1 MRNIESAFVPFNR
14 RRPAFIA
21 HSRPNPCF
29 LEWTQVEALAV
40 VVPADQKTFS
50 SSAGRDLHPIPAFI
64 AMDPWLPILRRVETV
79 QSPAAVEQNVREPG
93 AGLLL

>member
-1 MRNIESAFVPFNR
+1 MRNIEAAFVPFNR

-50 SSAGRDLHPIPAFI
+50 SSPGRDLHPIPDFI
-64 AMDPWLPILRRVETV
+64 AMESSLPIPGLVETM
-79 QSPAAVEQNVREPG
+79 QSLVAVEQNVWEHG
-93 AGLLL
+93 MGLSP